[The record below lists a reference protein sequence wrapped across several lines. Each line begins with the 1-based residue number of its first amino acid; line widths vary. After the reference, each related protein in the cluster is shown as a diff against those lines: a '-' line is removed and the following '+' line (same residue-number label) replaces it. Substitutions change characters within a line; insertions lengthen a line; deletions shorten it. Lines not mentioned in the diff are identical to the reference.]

1 MRALYHL
8 FCPLNW
14 ALKPTPTRRSQPIEG
29 EITRLHAELTV
40 KKASI
45 MARPVQTPSC
55 HASARGKTP
64 HGQIARLDYFVAV
77 GVGRVIV
84 GANARATAHR
94 RWTLRPER
102 RLR

>member
-1 MRALYHL
+1 M

-14 ALKPTPTRRSQPIEG
+14 ALKPTPMRRSQPTEG
-29 EITRLHAELTV
+29 EITRLRAELTV

-84 GANARATAHR
+84 GARCPPAGQRGLTPR
-94 RWTLRPER
+94 RERWLR
-102 RLR
+102 